1 MDTDY
6 DTHAMVC
13 TCPDVDL
20 FFSYIHS
27 RSCSSLQR
35 NEEED
40 PVVTKKMKELIDSQI
55 ENASHDFEQIEQA
68 ACEHGKEKALNIDVD
83 KLLGLQGDSEVI
95 YD

>member
-1 MDTDY
+1 MIQDIN
-6 DTHAMVC
+6 
-13 TCPDVDL
+13 L
-20 FFSYIHS
+20 FFSKVH
-27 RSCSSLQR
+27 RLSCSILQR
-35 NEEED
+35 NQTED
-40 PVVTKKMKELIDSQI
+40 TEITKEMSELIDNEV